1 LYLLVAKVY
10 SVWKRLQTVRSDLS
24 EREHCMLTIG
34 LDMLVHL
41 VVKDLKNHLASLFKE
56 YRLYRLHNT

>member
-10 SVWKRLQTVRSDLS
+10 YVWKGLQTVRSDLN

-41 VVKDLKNHLASLFKE
+41 DLNI
-56 YRLYRLHNT
+56 N

>member
-1 LYLLVAKVY
+1 
-10 SVWKRLQTVRSDLS
+10 VRSDLN